1 MLPTFI
7 HEERVWKEVLVA
19 SVEQRIE
26 AGASTNVDRPS
37 FSIVSTK
44 SRLFLV
50 DLLTA
55 AASASVMAL
64 LLDPG
69 ADRWAALAVM
79 LIAWWLWLARAKLY
93 SSRFI
98 TRRADEIRR
107 ILDASVATAATVA
120 VMAFVLELDVSRGWL
135 ASSALLGGITI
146 GIEREVARKGFDRR
160 RRTGDLCRRVV
171 MIGGNEEARQLT
183 AMFEAEPELGYQVV
197 SSVDP
202 GAIADRTE
210 LTTRVLAEART
221 HEALGAVVAASS
233 IETRASNRLVR
244 DLVEH
249 GIHVELSST
258 LIDIDP
264 SRLTVRPLGRFPVV
278 YVEPVVRRGWRVFAK
293 RTFDVVVS
301 LVVLVCAA
309 PVLAVLAVL
318 IRKHDGGPVLFRQ
331 SRVGRNGVPFDML
344 KLRSMVVDAEAIRAE
359 MDTGDTAL
367 FKMKDDPRVT
377 TVGKFIRKTSLDE
390 LPQLWNVVRGEMSL
404 VGPRPALWSEMES
417 WEDDLYG
424 RLRVS
429 PGITGM
435 WQVSGRS
442 STGFEEY
449 TRLDLYYV
457 DNWSLVI
464 DLSILLRTI
473 PAVLRQDGAY

>member
-1 MLPTFI
+1 M
-7 HEERVWKEVLVA
+7 A
-19 SVEQRIE
+19 SVEQRIG
-26 AGASTNVDRPS
+26 AGAAATANRPS

-44 SRLFLV
+44 NRLFLV

-55 AASASVMAL
+55 AASGAIVAL
-64 LLDPG
+64 MIDPG
-69 ADRWAALAVM
+69 ADRWIAAAVM
-79 LIAWWLWLARAKLY
+79 LLAWWLWLARAKLY

-107 ILDASVATAATVA
+107 IFDASVATAASVA
-120 VMAFVLELDVSRGWL
+120 VLAYVFGLDVSRGWL
-135 ASSALLGGITI
+135 AASVLIGGMAI
-146 GIEREVARKGFDRR
+146 GVEREIARAGFDRR
-160 RRTGDLCRRVV
+160 RRAGELCRRVV
-171 MIGGNEEARQLT
+171 MVGANEEARQLT
-183 AMFEAEPELGYQVV
+183 AMFQAEPELGYQVV

-202 GAIADRTE
+202 RSINGRTE
-210 LTTRVLAEART
+210 LTTRVLAEARA
-221 HEALGAVVAASS
+221 HDALGAIVAASS
-233 IETRASNRLVR
+233 IETRSSNRLVR
-244 DLVEH
+244 DLVEN

-258 LIDIDP
+258 LIDIEP

-278 YVEPVVRRGWRVFAK
+278 YVEPVMRRGWRAAAK
-293 RTFDVVVS
+293 RTFDVIVS
-301 LVVLVCAA
+301 LGVLLCAS
-309 PVLAVLAVL
+309 PLLAVLAVL
-318 IRKHDGGPVLFRQ
+318 IRRSDGGPVMFRQ

-344 KLRSMVVDAEAIRAE
+344 KLRSMVVDAEAIRAT
-359 MDTGDTAL
+359 MDTGDTGL
-367 FKMKDDPRVT
+367 FKMKDDPRIT
-377 TVGKFIRKTSLDE
+377 KVGKFIRKTSLDE

-404 VGPRPALWSEMES
+404 VGPRPALWSEMDS

-442 STGFEEY
+442 SAGFEEY

-473 PAVLRQDGAY
+473 PAVLRQEGAY

>member
-1 MLPTFI
+1 M
-7 HEERVWKEVLVA
+7 A
-19 SVEQRIE
+19 SVEQRIG
-26 AGASTNVDRPS
+26 AGVATSVDRPS

-44 SRLFLV
+44 TRLFLV
-50 DLLTA
+50 DILTA
-55 AASASVMAL
+55 AASAGGMSL

-69 ADRWAALAVM
+69 PDRWIGVVAL
-79 LIAWWLWLARAKLY
+79 LGAWWFWLARARLY

-107 ILDASVATAATVA
+107 ILDASVATVASVA
-120 VMAFVLELDVSRGWL
+120 VLAFVFDLDLSRGWL
-135 ASSALLGGITI
+135 ASSALLGGVAI
-146 GIEREVARKGFDRR
+146 GLEREVARSGFDRR
-160 RRTGDLCRRVV
+160 RRAGELCRKVI
-171 MIGGNEEARQLT
+171 MIGANDEARQLA
-183 AMFEAEPELGYQVV
+183 AMFQGEPELGYQVV
-197 SSVDP
+197 STVDP
-202 GAIADRTE
+202 RKIEDRTE
-210 LTTRVLAEART
+210 LTTRVLAEARA
-221 HEALGAVVAASS
+221 HDAHGAVVAASS
-233 IETRASNRLVR
+233 IGTRASNRLVR

-278 YVEPVVRRGWRVFAK
+278 YVEPVVRRGWRRLAK
-293 RTFDVVVS
+293 RTFDVSVAMG
-301 LVVLVCAA
+301 VLICAS

-318 IRKHDGGPVLFRQ
+318 IRKGDGGPVMFRQ

-344 KLRSMVVDAEAIRAE
+344 KLRSMVVDAEAIRE
-359 MDTGDTAL
+359 QMDTGDTAL

-377 TVGKFIRKTSLDE
+377 KVGSFIRKTSLDE

-424 RLRVS
+424 RLRVH

-442 STGFEEY
+442 TAGFEEY

-473 PAVLRQDGAY
+473 PAVLRQEGAY

>member
-1 MLPTFI
+1 M
-7 HEERVWKEVLVA
+7 A
-19 SVEQRIE
+19 SVEQRIG
-26 AGASTNVDRPS
+26 AGASINVDRPS

-44 SRLFLV
+44 NRLFVV

-55 AASASVMAL
+55 AASATAMSFVF
-64 LLDPG
+64 DPG
-69 ADRWAALAVM
+69 ADHWIALVIM
-79 LIAWWLWLARAKLY
+79 LAAWWLWLARAKLY

-98 TRRADEIRR
+98 TRRSDEIRR
-107 ILDASVATAATVA
+107 IFDASVATAASVA
-120 VMAFVLELDVSRGWL
+120 VLSYVFELDVQRGWL
-135 ASSALLGGITI
+135 AGSMLAGGIAI
-146 GIEREVARKGFDRR
+146 GIEREIARSGFDRR
-160 RRTGDLCRRVV
+160 RRAGELCRRVV
-171 MIGGNEEARQLT
+171 MVGANEEARQLA
-183 AMFEAEPELGYQVV
+183 AMFQAEPELGYQVV

-202 GAIADRTE
+202 RLIADRTE
-210 LTTRVLAEART
+210 LTTRVLAEARS
-221 HEALGAVVAASS
+221 HQALGAIVAASS

-264 SRLTVRPLGRFPVV
+264 GRLTVRPLGRFPVV
-278 YVEPVVRRGWRVFAK
+278 YVEPVMRRGWRAVAK
-293 RTFDVVVS
+293 RTFDVIVS
-301 LVVLVCAA
+301 LSVLLCAA
-309 PVLAVLAVL
+309 PVLAVVAIL

-331 SRVGRNGVPFDML
+331 SRAGRNGVPFDML
-344 KLRSMVVDAEAIRAE
+344 KFRSMVVDAEAIRAE
-359 MDTGDTAL
+359 MDLGDSKL

-377 TVGKFIRKTSLDE
+377 KIGRFIRKSSLDE

-404 VGPRPALWSEMES
+404 VGPRPALWSEMEC

-424 RLRVS
+424 RLRVR

-442 STGFEEY
+442 SAGFEEY

-464 DLSILLRTI
+464 DLSILLRTV
-473 PAVLRQDGAY
+473 PAVLRQEGAY